1 MRAGAEGED
10 VRGRA
15 AGRGVNPSESSSVGL
30 ERRAEERRWG
40 VMKGVDA
47 RGGLIRSW
55 EWTLWSGGHLS

>member
-15 AGRGVNPSESSSVGL
+15 AGRGVNPSEGSNVGL

-47 RGGLIRSW
+47 RGGLIRS
-55 EWTLWSGGHLS
+55 